1 MSTHGIRF
9 YWDDEKSGM
18 LSDSAAEI
26 TYVGTA
32 GDKNV
37 GGTYSQ
43 IKIKN
48 KGPRTFS
55 YQCINHPYM
64 GNSVTTNSTGGGRL
78 LGTSDGIKVDGNI
91 EATIDGGT
99 Y

>member
-1 MSTHGIRF
+1 
-9 YWDDEKSGM
+9 
-18 LSDSAAEI
+18 
-26 TYVGTA
+26 
-32 GDKNV
+32 
-37 GGTYSQ
+37 
-43 IKIKN
+43 
-48 KGPRTFS
+48 
-55 YQCINHPYM
+55 M